1 MPRAGWNSLT
11 RKHPGRAELA
21 SDAHRASKLV
31 QRLGTVGH
39 IAKGVVIVGVGVL
52 VVAAASR
59 PEPNKADLP
68 LRSSRKLRLAPL

>member
-1 MPRAGWNSLT
+1 
-11 RKHPGRAELA
+11 
-21 SDAHRASKLV
+21 V

-68 LRSSRKLRLAPL
+68 LRSSSLPLRSSRKLRLAPL